1 MKRTLLLPILLASL
15 NCSSSLTICD
25 QALKTRLDSRKA
37 TGEQKDILESK
48 AAGLEQ
54 ACEQERARQFE
65 QMKKNNERVNRR

>member
-1 MKRTLLLPILLASL
+1 MKRIFLSTILLASL

-25 QALKTRLDSRKA
+25 QALKARLDSRKV

-65 QMKKNNERVNRR
+65 QMKKNNERVNRK

>member
-1 MKRTLLLPILLASL
+1 MKKIILSIIFFASL

-25 QALKTRLDSRKA
+25 QALKARLDSRKA
-37 TGEQKDILESK
+37 TGEQRDILESK

-65 QMKKNNERVNRR
+65 QMKKDNERINRK